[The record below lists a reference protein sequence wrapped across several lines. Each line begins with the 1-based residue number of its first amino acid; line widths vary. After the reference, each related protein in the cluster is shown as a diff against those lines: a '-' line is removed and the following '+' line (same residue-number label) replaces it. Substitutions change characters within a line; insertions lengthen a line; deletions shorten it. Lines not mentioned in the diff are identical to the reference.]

1 MPDTV
6 NPPASRLPVV
16 VLISGNGSN
25 LQAIIDAQQS
35 ENLPLDIRAVI
46 SNRANVH
53 GLQRA
58 QQAGITTHVIA
69 HQDYA
74 SREAFDQALQQVI
87 DQYQPGLVILAGF
100 MRILTEA
107 FVRHYEGRLLNI
119 HPSLLPKFQG
129 LHTHQRAL
137 DAGESEHGATVHF
150 VTHELDG
157 GPAILQ
163 ARVTVAAGETTQ
175 QLAQRVLLYEHRIY
189 PQVIRWFAEGR
200 LKLQDNHVIFDNRQ
214 LHQPLQYPVTT
225 HEAR

>member
-1 MPDTV
+1 MPGLSKPSS
-6 NPPASRLPVV
+6 NPLPIV

-25 LQAIIDAQQS
+25 LQAIIDAVQ
-35 ENLPLDIRAVI
+35 NDHLPVEIRAVI
-46 SNRANVH
+46 SNRADAF

-58 QQAGITTHVIA
+58 RQAGIPTHIVP

-74 SREAFDQALQQVI
+74 SREDFDRALQHII
-87 DQYQPGLVILAGF
+87 DQQKPALVILAGF
-100 MRILTEA
+100 MRILTDA

-129 LHTHQRAL
+129 LRTHQRAL

-163 ARVTVAAGETTQ
+163 ARVAVVSGEDAQ
-175 QLAQRVLLYEHRIY
+175 QLAQRVLQYEHQIY
-189 PQVIRWFAEGR
+189 PQVIRWLAEGR
-200 LKLQDNHVIFDNRQ
+200 LALQDQTVIFDGEALQ
-214 LHQPLQYPVTT
+214 QPLQYSAA
-225 HEAR
+225 EQA